1 MRIEGSKDAF
11 TMPMRKPTSDG
22 ESVPLKQKSSV
33 DKILNEGSKMMQ
45 IHEAKREMAEEDI
58 FRQVEDANAQ
68 LKVYDRR
75 LEFSIHDET
84 HRIMVKVIDTNDDSV
99 IREIPSE
106 KALDMLAYVWKM
118 TGILVDEKR

>member
-11 TMPMRKPTSDG
+11 TMPVMNVASHGDAVSKERVKVPKMQEEKPVGD
-22 ESVPLKQKSSV
+22 
-33 DKILNEGSKMMQ
+33 NEPK
-45 IHEAKREMAEEDI
+45 KPVKEEDF
-58 FRQVEDANAQ
+58 FRMVQDANDQ

-84 HRIMVKVIDTNDDSV
+84 HRIMVKVIDTTDDSV

-106 KALDMLAYVWKM
+106 KALDMLAYAWKVS
-118 TGILVDEKR
+118 GILLDEKR

>member
-11 TMPMRKPTSDG
+11 TMPVFNGMSQGNGTQKEKG
-22 ESVPLKQKSSV
+22 QESTKMQVDQPAAKEVHKELK
-33 DKILNEGSKMMQ
+33 
-45 IHEAKREMAEEDI
+45 EEDV
-58 FRQVEDANAQ
+58 FHLVQDANDQ

-84 HRIMVKVIDTNDDSV
+84 HRIMVKVIDTTDDSV

-106 KALDMLAYVWKM
+106 KALDMLAYAWKVS
-118 TGILVDEKR
+118 GILLDEKR